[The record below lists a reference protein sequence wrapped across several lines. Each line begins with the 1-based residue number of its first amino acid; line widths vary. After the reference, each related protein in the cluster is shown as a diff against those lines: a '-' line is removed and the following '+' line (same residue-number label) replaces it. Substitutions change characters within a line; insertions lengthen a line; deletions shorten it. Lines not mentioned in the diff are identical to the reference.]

1 LLELKLLFCNAQPSL
16 SVNHRQTSLTRA
28 GILLWVVLLLG
39 CSQPTITS
47 HINTTAPQ
55 PPLPATALTHLL
67 AGEFAVQR
75 GDNKQAAIK
84 LLSAAADTSDLN
96 TAKRATFAA
105 QYSHDPK
112 LLSQTSHLWT
122 QLAPTDPTPWQYLA
136 QAQAQVGNFNSA
148 LSSLQEELKR
158 GGGDGLAHVASIS
171 ISGAESDLESTY
183 EHYLGWLEPYPNQP
197 QLLYALAL
205 LEQAKARPQEA
216 ITFINKALNQDPNN
230 LHAQV
235 LYGNLLL
242 STHAIVTANQYL
254 SPLTQTLEQTPYQLL
269 VLHAQV
275 LTLLA
280 DYKQAYDYFNEL
292 TRRFPQNSKFHYSA
306 GLLAFET
313 DTYRQVEHHLQQ
325 VLILKPDNHNAY
337 YYLGL
342 SAIKADRIDT
352 AISHFEQV
360 RLGPNQWA
368 AITELVN
375 LQAPELEHVEDYFTT
390 LRQSNP
396 DFTAEAYSLQAEY
409 LLQLDEPETAAHVY
423 AAGTHLFP
431 HYINLLYGQALLA
444 QSLNNSL
451 LTEQLLE
458 RILAIEPSHI
468 NALNALGYTY
478 AEQGIKLERAEALI
492 NKALAQAPDNA
503 AIIDSLG
510 WLNYRQGHLRQ
521 AKALLSKAYAI
532 LPDAEIAAHLGLVE
546 WALGDTKGAFK
557 TWNEALA
564 KEPDN
569 LLIKQAIMD
578 AQNDF
583 EQN

>member
-1 LLELKLLFCNAQPSL
+1 LFCNALPSP
-16 SVNHRQTSLTRA
+16 SANRRLTRLKRA
-28 GILLWVVLLLG
+28 GILVWVLLLLG

-47 HINTTAPQ
+47 HINPTAPQ
-55 PPLPATALTHLL
+55 AALSATALTHLL

-75 GDNKQAAIK
+75 GDSKQAAAH
-84 LLSAAADTSDLN
+84 LLTAAADTGDLH

-112 LLSQTSHLWT
+112 RLSQTSHLWT

-136 QAQAQVGNFNSA
+136 QAQAQVGNFDGA

-171 ISGAESDLESTY
+171 ISGAEQDFASTY
-183 EHYLGWLEPYPNQP
+183 KHYLSWLEQYPDQP

-205 LEQAKARPQEA
+205 LEQAKAQPQEA
-216 ITFINKALNQDPNN
+216 IKFITKALNQDPNN

-242 STHAIVTANQYL
+242 STQAIVTANQYL
-254 SPLTQTLEQTPYQLL
+254 SPLTQALKQTPHQLL

-275 LTLLA
+275 LTLLT
-280 DYKQAYDYFNEL
+280 DYTHAYDYFNEL
-292 TRRFPQNSKFHYSA
+292 TKRFPRDANFHYSA

-325 VLILKPDNHNAY
+325 ALTLNPDKHSAH

-342 SAIKADRIDT
+342 SAMKADQNNT

-360 RLGPNQWA
+360 TLGPDQWA
-368 AITELVN
+368 AIAELVN
-375 LQAPELEHVEDYFTT
+375 LQAPKLEQVDTYFKS
-390 LRQSNP
+390 LRQSHP

-409 LLQLDEPETAAHVY
+409 LLQLGEPEVAAHAY

-431 HYINLLYGQALLA
+431 HHIGLLYGQALLA

-583 EQN
+583 DHN

>member
-1 LLELKLLFCNAQPSL
+1 MFCNALRRPSA
-16 SVNHRQTSLTRA
+16 NHSHTSLKPA
-28 GILLWVVLLLG
+28 GILLWALLLLG

-55 PPLPATALTHLL
+55 APLPATALTQLL

-75 GDNKQAAIK
+75 ANSKQAAIH
-84 LLSAAADTSDLN
+84 LLAAAAATGDLN

-105 QYSHDPK
+105 QHSHDPE
-112 LLSQTSHLWT
+112 LLSQTSQLWT

-136 QAQAQVGNFNSA
+136 QAQAQAGNFDSA
-148 LSSLQEELKR
+148 LPSLQEELKR

-171 ISGAESDLESTY
+171 ISGAKPDLESTHA
-183 EHYLGWLEPYPNQP
+183 HYLSWLEQYPNQP

-205 LEQAKARPQEA
+205 LEQAKAQPQAA
-216 ITFINKALNQDPNN
+216 IKSIIKALNQDPNY

-242 STHAIVTANQYL
+242 STHALVTANQYL
-254 SPLTQTLEQTPYQLL
+254 SPLTQTPKQTPYQLL

-280 DYKQAYDYFNEL
+280 DYNHAYDYFNEL
-292 TRRFPQNSKFHYSA
+292 TRRFPQDASFHYSA

-313 DTYRQVEHHLQQ
+313 DSHGQVEHHLQQ
-325 VLILKPDNHNAY
+325 ALALTPDNHSAH

-342 SAIKADRIDT
+342 NAAKADHIDT
-352 AISHFEQV
+352 AISHFQQV
-360 RLGPNQWA
+360 TIGPDQWA
-368 AITELVN
+368 AIAELVN
-375 LQAPELEHVEDYFTT
+375 LQAPQLEHVDDYFVT
-390 LRQSNP
+390 LRQSRP
-396 DFTAEAYSLQAEY
+396 DFTAEIYSLQAQY
-409 LLQLDEPETAAHVY
+409 LQQLDEPEAAAQAY
-423 AAGTHLFP
+423 ATGTRLFP
-431 HYINLLYGQALLA
+431 HHIGLLYGQALLA
-444 QSLNNSL
+444 QSLNNSQ

-458 RILAIEPSHI
+458 RILAIEPDHI

-557 TWNEALA
+557 TWNEALE
-564 KEPDN
+564 KSPDN

-583 EQN
+583 EHN

>member
-1 LLELKLLFCNAQPSL
+1 LFCNAQPSPSASHTL
-16 SVNHRQTSLTRA
+16 TSFKRA
-28 GILLWVVLLLG
+28 GILAWALLLLG
-39 CSQPTITS
+39 CSQPTITN
-47 HINTTAPQ
+47 HINATTPK
-55 PPLPATALTHLL
+55 PPLPATALTQLL

-75 GDNKQAAIK
+75 ADSKQAAIH
-84 LLSAAADTSDLN
+84 LLVAATATGDLN
-96 TAKRATFAA
+96 TIKRATFAA
-105 QYSHDPK
+105 QYSHDPE
-112 LLSQTSHLWT
+112 LLNKTSQLWT

-136 QAQAQVGNFNSA
+136 QAQAQVGNFDSA
-148 LSSLQEELKR
+148 LPSLHEGLKR

-171 ISGAESDLESTY
+171 ISGAEADLESTY
-183 EHYLGWLEPYPNQP
+183 ERYLSWLEPYPKQP

-205 LEQAKARPQEA
+205 LEQAKSDPQAA
-216 ITFINKALNQDPNN
+216 IKFIKKALNQDPND
-230 LHAQV
+230 LHTQV
-235 LYGNLLL
+235 LYGDLLL
-242 STHAIVTANQYL
+242 STHAIVSANQYL
-254 SPLTQTLEQTPYQLL
+254 SPLTQTLEQAAYQLL

-280 DYKQAYDYFNEL
+280 DYQHAYDYFNEL
-292 TRRFPQNSKFHYSA
+292 TRRFPQDSNFHYSA

-313 DTYRQVEHHLQQ
+313 DSHKQVEHHLKQ
-325 VLILKPDNHNAY
+325 VLKLTPDKHSAH

-342 SAIKADRIDT
+342 NAIKADQIDS

-360 RLGPNQWA
+360 RLGPDQWA

-375 LQAPELEHVEDYFTT
+375 LQAPELEHVDAYFTS
-390 LRQSNP
+390 LRESHPN
-396 DFTAEAYSLQAEY
+396 FTDKAYRLQAEH
-409 LLQLDEPETAAHVY
+409 LLQLGETETAAQVY
-423 AAGTHLFP
+423 AEATDLFP
-431 HYINLLYGQALLA
+431 HHISLLYDQALLA
-444 QSLNNSL
+444 QSLNNSIL
-451 LTEQLLE
+451 SEQLLE
-458 RILAIEPSHI
+458 RILAIEPGHI

-478 AEQGIKLERAEALI
+478 AEQGIKLERAEILI